1 MGIFPRLFQSA
12 FLILSYP
19 TVKQTT
25 KAVLLIDYL
34 LRRLNLVTLLK
45 VGIASIF
52 NTLLKVLNLYKLS
65 FLLNR

>member
-1 MGIFPRLFQSA
+1 MLFQSV

-25 KAVLLIDYL
+25 KAVLLIGYL
-34 LRRLNLVTLLK
+34 LKRLNLVTLLK

-52 NTLLKVLNLYKLS
+52 NTLLKV
-65 FLLNR
+65 